1 MISLFRR
8 MINSKVG
15 LTLSFLALFGFALL
29 GLGGSGMFSG
39 GGFGGTTAS
48 GDDVAKVGK
57 VAVSSTELRTKVE
70 SEYQAY
76 FQQAQQARQQP
87 LPLAQYI
94 AEGGMDATYERLI
107 NSQAIE
113 QFATRQSMSVT
124 DKYALAQVTPQFQ
137 NPATGKFDQRLFDQV
152 LQQQRLTVAGVT
164 RDVRQGLL
172 QRQLLDPIM
181 RASQVPT
188 KLAFPY
194 ASMLLERRDGQI
206 GLIPASAIR
215 SGAAPTDT
223 ELADF
228 YKRNTTRYIVPE
240 RRVVR
245 YAIIT
250 PDQVKAQATP
260 TDKEVADTYQN
271 QRARYL
277 PSEKRTIV
285 QVLVADQAAAT
296 ALATKVK
303 GGTSLEAAAQA
314 IGLSAATIKDTEKA
328 AYTAQGS
335 EALAN
340 AAFGAARGAVVGPVR
355 TPLGYAVA
363 RIEAITA
370 VPGKSLDQARDEIVK
385 ALTAAKTQTELA
397 KLHDAID
404 DAISN
409 KASFGD
415 VVNSNKLTAVTSA
428 PLTANGANPDDP
440 KAQPDPKMVAIAQAA
455 FAIDP
460 TQGPQMA
467 PVGADG
473 SFALVAIDH
482 IVAAAP
488 RPLAQ
493 MRDTVA
499 RDFVA
504 ERNLKEARRIAY
516 AVTAQLAKGVPIAK
530 ALADTGLALK
540 PVQSVSAARVQLLN
554 RPNNAPPPPPLVL
567 LFNMGARTAKVLET
581 PDHAAYLVIWLDK
594 VTPGDA
600 TTQPRAVSGIAAD
613 LGRTIGREY
622 AEQFV
627 KAMRSTV
634 GVSKNAAALA
644 KLRATLSGQS
654 SPTQP

>member
-8 MINSKVG
+8 MINSRVG

-29 GLGGSGMFSG
+29 GLGGSGIFTG

-57 VAVSSTELRTKVE
+57 VAISGSELRARVE
-70 SEYQAY
+70 SEYQNY
-76 FQQAQQARQQP
+76 FQEAQQARQQP
-87 LPLAQYI
+87 LPLAQFI
-94 AEGGMDATYERLI
+94 TQGGMDGTYERLI

-113 QFATRQSMSVT
+113 QFATRQRMSVD
-124 DKYALAQVTPQFQ
+124 DKYALAQITPQFL
-137 NPATGKFDQRLFDQV
+137 NAATGKFDQRKFEQV
-152 LQQQRLTVAGVT
+152 LQAQHLTVPQVT

-172 QRQLLDPIM
+172 QRQLVDPIM

-188 KLAFPY
+188 RLAFPY
-194 ASMLLERRDGQI
+194 ASMLLERRDGQV

-215 SGAAPTDT
+215 GGAAPTDT

-228 YKRNTTRYIVPE
+228 YKRNTARYMVPE

-245 YAIIT
+245 YAIIS
-250 PDQVKAQATP
+250 PDQVKAQSTP

-285 QVLVADQAAAT
+285 QVLVADQVAAG
-296 ALATKVK
+296 ALAAKVK

-328 AYTAQGS
+328 AYAAQGS
-335 EALAN
+335 EALAT
-340 AAFGAARGAVVGPVR
+340 AAFGATRGAMVGPIS

-370 VPGKSLDQARDEIVK
+370 VPGKSLAQAHDEIVK
-385 ALTAAKTQTELA
+385 ALTAVKTQTELG

-409 KASFGD
+409 KTSFGD
-415 VVNSNKLTAVTSA
+415 VVNTNKLTAVTSA

-440 KAQPDPKMVAIAQAA
+440 KAQPDPNMVAIAQAA

-460 TQGPQMA
+460 AQGPQMA
-467 PVGADG
+467 PIGADG

-504 ERNLKEARRIAY
+504 ERNLKEARKIAY
-516 AVTAQLAKGVPIAK
+516 AMTAQLAKGVPIAK
-530 ALADTGLALK
+530 ALAGTGLALK
-540 PVQSVSAARVQLLN
+540 PAQTVSAARVQVLN
-554 RPNNAPPPPPLVL
+554 RPNNAPAPQWLAL
-567 LFNMGARTAKVLET
+567 MFNMGARTAKVLET

-600 TTQPRAVSGIAAD
+600 TTQPRAVSGISAD
-613 LGRTIGREY
+613 LSRSIGREY

-634 GVSKNAAALA
+634 GVSKNDAAMAR
-644 KLRATLSGQS
+644 LRASLSGQA
-654 SPTQP
+654 SPDQP

>member
-15 LTLSFLALFGFALL
+15 LTLSFLALFGFAVL
-29 GLGGSGMFSG
+29 GLGGSGMFNG
-39 GGFGGTTAS
+39 GGFGGSTAS

-57 VAVSSTELRTKVE
+57 VAVSSAELRAKVE
-70 SEYQAY
+70 SEYQSY

-94 AEGGMDATYERLI
+94 AEGGMDATYERLV

-113 QFATRQSMSVT
+113 QFAARQSMSVT

-137 NPATGKFDQRLFDQV
+137 NPATGKFDQNAFDQA
-152 LQQQRLTVAGVT
+152 LQAQRLTVQQVT

-172 QRQLLDPIM
+172 QRQLLEPITG
-181 RASQVPT
+181 ASQIPT

-194 ASMLLERRDGQI
+194 ASMLMERRDGQI
-206 GLIPASAIR
+206 GLIPASAIH
-215 SGAAPTDT
+215 SGAAPTDA

-228 YKRNTTRYIVPE
+228 YKRNTARYVVPE

-260 TDKEVADTYQN
+260 TDKQVADAYQN

-296 ALATKVK
+296 ALAAKVK

-314 IGLSAATIKDTEKA
+314 IGLSAATIKDTDKA

-335 EALAN
+335 EALTA
-340 AAFGAARGAVVGPVR
+340 AAFGAAKGAVIGPVR

-363 RIEAITA
+363 RVETITA
-370 VPGKSLDQARDEIVK
+370 VPGKSLEQARDEIVK
-385 ALTAAKTQTELA
+385 TLTAAKTQTELS

-404 DAISN
+404 DAISG

-415 VVNSNKLTAVTSA
+415 VVNTNKLTAVTSA

-460 TQGPQMA
+460 SQGPQMA

-504 ERNLKEARRIAY
+504 ERNLKEARKIAY
-516 AVTAQLAKGVPIAK
+516 AVSAQLAKGVPIAK

-540 PVQSVSAARVQLLN
+540 PAQSVSAARVQLLN

-627 KAMRSTV
+627 KAARTTV
-634 GVSKNAAALA
+634 GLSKNAAALA
-644 KLRATLSGQS
+644 RLRATLSGQS
-654 SPTQP
+654 SPAQP